1 MKHLD
6 NILKIFGIVLLITL
20 TFKVFTFEN
29 SGRYVF
35 RGEKTDILDTKT
47 GIVTI
52 DNKSQTSL
60 HQVSQVNP
68 IKGER
73 RYFLDGKWDHWIKLE
88 NKKVDTKTKKKINKK

>member
-1 MKHLD
+1 MNKLD
-6 NILKIFGIVLLITL
+6 LNGGGAKFMA
-20 TFKVFTFEN
+20 
-29 SGRYVF
+29 
-35 RGEKTDILDTKT
+35 
-47 GIVTI
+47 IVTI

-88 NKKVDTKTKKKINKK
+88 NKKVD